1 MIINENLLCGDCVF
15 LKVPELEESLV
26 KRISDNLPEGPLN
39 PASLNNLCQHL
50 GGALAGVKDSIS
62 VLQFFCKL
70 ITLALSNKSKAKSS
84 YASLLQQITTNLSKL
99 STSTAKKQALAK
111 VQPIHASVMDKQGF
125 TGVESQARSFHE
137 AMLSLIQVWSISQVY
152 SFSFLPPRI
161 NWVFLQNIIKASTV
175 LDGVLEPPCLS
186 AAHLTIFFV
195 LLKACTKPV

>member
-1 MIINENLLCGDCVF
+1 MLVTIDENLLSGDCGF

-26 KRISDNLPEGPLN
+26 KRISDCLPEGPLN

-137 AMLSLIQVWSISQVY
+137 AVLSLIQVWSISQVY

-161 NWVFLQNIIKASTV
+161 NGFVLQNIISVSRRLASIV
-175 LDGVLEPPCLS
+175 LDGVLELSCLVPR
-186 AAHLTIFFV
+186 T
-195 LLKACTKPV
+195 